1 MSDVPKKDPMERLAD
16 SFEAIASE
24 LASITRKIEEH
35 TEAMGAAGQWI
46 SDSLDDVAA
55 ATRGEEKPEDD

>member
-1 MSDVPKKDPMERLAD
+1 MTDETKDPMERIAD
-16 SFEAIASE
+16 AFEKIAEE
-24 LASITRKIEEH
+24 LGSIRWKLEEH

-55 ATRGEEKPEDD
+55 ATRGERKPDED